1 MKPALSSFDP
11 ITLSSLIKESI
22 CKDSSMKY
30 REFYRSGPH
39 GGVSTGYVAGCC
51 LRCIFCWTDESR
63 DEPEKFGKFYSPEE
77 AFEELMRNAN
87 IKGIKRLRLSG
98 GEPTICREHLFSLI
112 GLIQDTE
119 SILTLET
126 NGILLGND
134 EGYVEKL
141 SQYNQFH
148 VRVSLKAGTPEGFQ
162 RITGAQADFYE
173 LPYKSLKYLLKY
185 KMSFHAAA
193 MTDPRIMPPDEKNAL
208 LIKLKGIGYDNF
220 LEEET
225 CGPYPHAILR
235 LKEAGLSVFADEW
248 TA

>member
-1 MKPALSSFDP
+1 MKPYQSLFDPVALS
-11 ITLSSLIKESI
+11 LLIKDII
-22 CKDSSMKY
+22 CKESSMKY
-30 REFYRSGPH
+30 GEFYRSGPH
-39 GGVSTGYVAGCC
+39 GGVSTGYVTGCC
-51 LRCIFCWTDESR
+51 LRCIFCWTDKSR
-63 DEPEKFGKFYSPEE
+63 DEPERYGKFYSPEE
-77 AFEELMRNAN
+77 AFEELMQNAN

-98 GEPTICREHLFSLI
+98 GEPTICRDHLFRLLT
-112 GLIQDTE
+112 LIQGTD
-119 SILTLET
+119 SIMTIET

-173 LPYKSLKYLLKY
+173 LPYRGLKYLMKY

-193 MTDPRIMPPDEKNAL
+193 MTDQKIMATDERNAL
-208 LIKLKGIGYDNF
+208 LKKLKEIGYDNF

-225 CGPYPHAILR
+225 CSPYPNTIQR
-235 LKEAGLSVFADEW
+235 LKEAGLSVFSEEG
-248 TA
+248 TV